1 MNAEFF
7 SRPAGYLLLLGML
20 VVCVAAGIWWQRS
33 RRQSVLTPAAEKAV
47 AALPRVFTREGAR
60 FVPPTATPSA
70 MQAPVAQNSGLP
82 AADVAPAPL
91 PLRIWSGDAPPSV
104 TPRLRIGTTIPCETV
119 LVLESS
125 RQATPLVALV
135 TDDVWV
141 DGVCVVAAGTE
152 VHGRFSFDRSR
163 DRLSADGSWTL
174 VPPART
180 RDRTMLTLH
189 GTALE
194 REHRAGVARLGA
206 AGLRGHVIR
215 TDNAAEL
222 KLFAS
227 TFLSTATLALQE
239 MRGTSGPLGDS
250 SLPATTARN
259 ATLAGTS
266 AVLRDYAQ
274 QLRESIARDGSYVRV
289 PAGTPFFLYVTAAP
303 PTSHENN

>member
-7 SRPAGYLLLLGML
+7 SRPAGYLLLLGIL

-33 RRQSVLTPAAEKAV
+33 RRQPVLTPAAEKAV

-60 FVPPTATPSA
+60 FVLPAATPSA
-70 MQAPVAQNSGLP
+70 MQAPAAQNLGLP
-82 AADVAPAPL
+82 TAVVAPAPL
-91 PLRIWSGDAPPSV
+91 PLRLWSGDTPPSV
-104 TPRLRIGTTIPCETV
+104 TPRLRGGTMIPCETV

-135 TDDVWV
+135 TEDVWM

-174 VPPART
+174 VPPARMGG
-180 RDRTMLTLH
+180 RTALTLH

-194 REHRAGVARLGA
+194 LDHSAGVARLGP
-206 AGLRGHVIR
+206 AGLRGHVIK

-239 MRGTSGPLGDS
+239 MRGATGPLGES

-266 AVLRDYAQ
+266 AVLRDYTQ

-303 PTSHENN
+303 LTSHEKN